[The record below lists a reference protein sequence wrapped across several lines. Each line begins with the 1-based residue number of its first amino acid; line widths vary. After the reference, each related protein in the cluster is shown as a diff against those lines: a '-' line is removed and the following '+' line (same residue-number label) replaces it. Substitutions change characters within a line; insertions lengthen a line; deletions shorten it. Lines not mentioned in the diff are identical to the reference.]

1 MWEMQ
6 LEAPRYPG
14 SLVQPKEKHL
24 QPFWYRHLTK
34 FYQLYSSPYH
44 DLRRVFST
52 VSCFVMAIRCRLL
65 LLLLL
70 PCLVGQAA
78 RATVRVPALVG
89 SHMVLQRD
97 QPLLLWGW
105 AGPGEAVRL
114 TFRGRTYAASTPGAD
129 GRWQATLPATPPGG
143 PYTLTI
149 AGQNT
154 IVLDDVLVGDVW
166 LAAGQSNMQFKVKD
180 ANPRGYQPVQNA
192 DQEIAAA
199 QYPGIRM
206 FTVAQVAAARPAA
219 GVAGSGWQVCS
230 PATVAGFSAVAYFF
244 GREIHQH
251 YHVPVGLVVSSWG
264 GTPAEAWVSAG
275 GLRAFPEFGP
285 DMTEFT
291 RRDSSRRG
299 DQLRPTALYNGMVAP
314 LRPVALKGIIWYQGE
329 TNVERAEQ
337 YRTLFPALIADW
349 RAQWGAPLPFL
360 FVQLANYQAARPAP
374 AESAWA
380 ELREAQAAA
389 LALPRTGMA
398 TAIDVGEA
406 DDIHPHNKQAVGH
419 RLALAARR
427 VAYGDKKLIA
437 SGPTYAGMAIVG
449 ATVRVKFSSV
459 GSGLAARN
467 GQPLQGFA
475 LAGADR
481 IFHWASARFVGDE
494 VRVESPQVP
503 APVAVR
509 YDWADNPA
517 GNLINTAGLPAVP
530 FRTDAWPGLMAGR
543 K

>member
-1 MWEMQ
+1 M
-6 LEAPRYPG
+6 
-14 SLVQPKEKHL
+14 V
-24 QPFWYRHLTK
+24 
-34 FYQLYSSPYH
+34 
-44 DLRRVFST
+44 V
-52 VSCFVMAIRCRLL
+52 RCRLL

-70 PCLVGQAA
+70 SCLVSPAA
-78 RATVRVPALVG
+78 RATVRLPALVG

-97 QPLLLWGW
+97 QPLRLWGW

-114 TFRGRTYAASTPGAD
+114 TFRGHSYAASAPDAG
-129 GRWQATLPATPPGG
+129 GRWQAALPASPAGG
-143 PYTLTI
+143 PYTLTV

-180 ANPRGYQPVQNA
+180 RNPRGYQPVRNA
-192 DQEIAAA
+192 DQEIANAG
-199 QYPGIRM
+199 YPAIRL

-219 GVAGSGWQVCS
+219 EVAGSGWQVCS
-230 PATVAGFSAVAYFF
+230 SATVADFSAVAYFF
-244 GREIHQH
+244 GREIHQR

-264 GTPAEAWVSAG
+264 GTPAEAWVSAE

-285 DMTEFT
+285 PIAQFAQP
-291 RRDSSRRG
+291 DSSRR
-299 DQLRPTALYNGMVAP
+299 DEQLRPTALYNGMVAP

-329 TNVERAEQ
+329 TNVGRAGQ

-360 FVQLANYQAARPAP
+360 FVQLANFEAAQPAP
-374 AESAWA
+374 TESAWA
-380 ELREAQAAA
+380 ELREAQAGA
-389 LALPRTGMA
+389 LVLPGTGMA

-406 DDIHPHNKQAVGH
+406 DDIHPHDKQAVGH

-427 VAYGDKKLIA
+427 VAYGDKHVVA
-437 SGPTYAGMAIVG
+437 GGPTYADMTVAG
-449 ATVRVKFSSV
+449 ATVRLTFTCA
-459 GSGLAARN
+459 GSGLAAKN

-475 LAGADR
+475 LAGPDR
-481 IFHWASARFVGDE
+481 VFHWATARLAGDDVLVG
-494 VRVESPQVP
+494 SPMVP
-503 APVAVR
+503 TPVAVR

-517 GNLINTAGLPAVP
+517 GNLTNQEGLPAVP
-530 FRTDAWPGLMAGR
+530 FRTDAWPGLSAGR

>member
-1 MWEMQ
+1 M
-6 LEAPRYPG
+6 AA
-14 SLVQPKEKHL
+14 
-24 QPFWYRHLTK
+24 YR
-34 FYQLYSSPYH
+34 
-44 DLRRVFST
+44 
-52 VSCFVMAIRCRLL
+52 RLL
-65 LLLLL
+65 FLLLL
-70 PCLVGQAA
+70 PCLTGREA
-78 RATVRVPALVG
+78 RATVRLPALVG

-97 QPLLLWGW
+97 QPLHIWGW
-105 AGPGEAVRL
+105 AGPGEVVRL
-114 TFRGRTYAASTPGAD
+114 TLRGRSYVASVPDAA
-129 GRWQATLPATPPGG
+129 GRWQVTLPAMPAGG
-143 PYTLTI
+143 PCVLTV

-180 ANPRGYQPVQNA
+180 ANPRGYQPVQDA

-199 QYPGIRM
+199 NYPAIRM
-206 FTVAQVAAARPAA
+206 FTVSQTTASRPATE
-219 GVAGSGWQVCS
+219 VAGSGWQVCS
-230 PATVAGFSAVAYFF
+230 PATVADFSAVAYFF

-251 YHVPVGLVVSSWG
+251 YRVPVGLLVSSWG
-264 GTPAEAWVSAG
+264 GTPAEAWLSAE

-285 DMTEFT
+285 RIAEFA
-291 RRDSSRRG
+291 RPDSSRR
-299 DQLRPTALYNGMVAP
+299 DEQLRPTALYNGMVAP

-329 TNVERAEQ
+329 TNVERAAQ

-389 LALPRTGMA
+389 LVLPRTGMA

-406 DDIHPHNKQAVGH
+406 ADIHPHNKQAVAH

-427 VAYGDKKLIA
+427 VAYGDKHLVA
-437 SGPTYAGMAIVG
+437 SGPSYKSMAVAGA
-449 ATVRVKFSSV
+449 AVRLKFANV
-459 GSGLAARN
+459 GSGLVANN
-467 GQPLQGFA
+467 GLPLQGFA

-481 IFHWASARFVGDE
+481 IFHWASARLVGDE
-494 VRVESPQVP
+494 VRVESPKVP

-517 GNLINTAGLPAVP
+517 GNLINKEGLPAVP
-530 FRTDAWPGLMAGR
+530 FRTDAWPGLTDGR